1 MGYIL
6 QGVRSKPSRPRLNW
20 TASAA
25 AKPMSAK
32 GAASGSLNAKNLEAL
47 GAARLAELLIALCE
61 GNNASKRLLRLA
73 LAEHKG
79 PLEMAREL
87 RKRLASIARAGSLLD
102 DHQRDQLVRELERQR
117 QAICGPIAAHDA
129 DLAVDLLWE
138 VLELSGE
145 LIERCDDR
153 DAELRDW
160 FHQASAALGQVALAA
175 RGKPQNLA
183 DQVYAAVVSNSY
195 GQFDPI
201 VRDLGPAL
209 GPEGLAHLRLRL
221 DILRQ
226 RSTSSTAA
234 PTKPDWVVRLA
245 MLDIADSLG
254 DAEAYLAEYR
264 DHHPEALEVP
274 AIAAEV
280 AERLTKAGR
289 AEEAL
294 TLLQA
299 ADPDLRQ
306 RCAGAGEWCDARLAA
321 LEALGRSDEAQ
332 AQRWEFALQELSGRH
347 LRDYLKRLPAFED
360 MPAEERALDLVA
372 EHDDLEA
379 ALWFLLHWPEP
390 HRAARL
396 VLAAPQP
403 LNGDRYFLLAPLA
416 ELLEQRHPL
425 AATVCLRAMID
436 FTLKVKRPKRY
447 PHAARHLETCHR
459 LAAAINDWG
468 ELVDHRSYMSQ
479 LRRDHGR
486 KYGFW
491 GEVPKELIPEAEV
504 GAKAADKDVGK
515 TVQEVR
521 GLRGSG
527 VADGEAGSVQPGLW

>member
-1 MGYIL
+1 M
-6 QGVRSKPSRPRLNW
+6 
-20 TASAA
+20 A
-25 AKPMSAK
+25 AKGSAK
-32 GAASGSLNAKNLEAL
+32 GSLNAKNLEAL
-47 GAARLAELLIALCE
+47 GAARLAELLIVLCE

-102 DHQRDQLVRELERQR
+102 DHQRAELLRELERQR
-117 QAICGPIAAHDA
+117 QAISGPIAAHDSA
-129 DLAVDLLWE
+129 LAVDLLWE
-138 VLELSGE
+138 VLELSGG

-160 FHQASAALGQVALAA
+160 FHQASAALGQVASKAPGSRQA
-175 RGKPQNLA
+175 LA

-221 DILRQ
+221 ETLRQ
-226 RSTSSTAA
+226 RSSGSTTAT
-234 PTKPDWVVRLA
+234 TKPDWVVRIA
-245 MLDIADSLG
+245 MLDIADALG
-254 DAEAYLAEYR
+254 DAEAFLAEYR
-264 DHHPEALEVP
+264 DHHPEALMVP
-274 AIAAEV
+274 AIAAKV
-280 AERLTKAGR
+280 ATRLTKAGR

-294 TLLQA
+294 TLLQG
-299 ADPDLRQ
+299 ADPARRQ
-306 RCAGAGEWCDARLAA
+306 RRAGAEEWCDARLAA

-332 AQRWEFALQELSGRH
+332 AQRWEFALLELSARH
-347 LRDYLKRLPAFED
+347 LRDHLKRLPAFED
-360 MPAEERALDLVA
+360 MPAEEKALDLVA
-372 EHDDLEA
+372 EHDDLEE

-396 VLAAPQP
+396 VLAAPKP
-403 LNGDRYFLLAPLA
+403 LNGDRYILLAPLA
-416 ELLEQRHPL
+416 ELLEQRQPL

-459 LAAAINDWG
+459 LAAAINNWG
-468 ELVDHRSYMSQ
+468 ELVDHRSYMLQ

-491 GEVPKELIPEAEV
+491 SEVPKQIIPEPEV
-504 GAKAADKDVGK
+504 EAQPTDKGVGK
-515 TVQEVR
+515 TGREGR
-521 GLRGSG
+521 GLRGAG
-527 VADGEAGSVQPGLW
+527 VTAAEAGSVQPGLW

>member
-1 MGYIL
+1 M
-6 QGVRSKPSRPRLNW
+6 
-20 TASAA
+20 A
-25 AKPMSAK
+25 AK
-32 GAASGSLNAKNLEAL
+32 GAAKGSLNAKNLEAL
-47 GAARLAELLIALCE
+47 GAARLAELLIVVCE

-87 RKRLASIARAGSLLD
+87 RKRLASIARSGSLLD
-102 DHQRDQLVRELERQR
+102 DHQRDELLRELERQR
-117 QAICGPIAAHDA
+117 LAICGPIADHNA

-138 VLELSGE
+138 VLELSGG
-145 LIERCDDR
+145 LIERCDAR
-153 DAELRDW
+153 DAELRNW
-160 FHQASAALGQVALAA
+160 FHQASATLGQVALAA

-201 VRDLGPAL
+201 VRDLAPAL

-221 DILRQ
+221 EILRQ

-245 MLDIADSLG
+245 MLDIADALG

-264 DHHPEALEVP
+264 DHNPEALMVP

-299 ADPDLRQ
+299 ADPALRQ

-403 LNGDRYFLLAPLA
+403 LNGDRYSLLAPLA
-416 ELLEQRHPL
+416 ELLEKRHPL

-436 FTLKVKRPKRY
+436 FTLKVARPKRY

-459 LAAAINDWG
+459 LAAAINNWG
-468 ELVDHRSYMSQ
+468 ELVDHRSYMAQ

-491 GEVPKELIPEAEV
+491 GEVPKTIIPEAEV
-504 GAKAADKDVGK
+504 AAQPANKTVAK
-515 TVQEVR
+515 TVQEGR
-521 GLRGSG
+521 GLRSSG

>member
-1 MGYIL
+1 M
-6 QGVRSKPSRPRLNW
+6 
-20 TASAA
+20 A
-25 AKPMSAK
+25 AK
-32 GAASGSLNAKNLEAL
+32 GAAKGTLNAKNLEAL
-47 GAARLAELLIALCE
+47 GAARLAELLIVLCD

-73 LAEHKG
+73 LAEQKG

-87 RKRLASIARAGSLLD
+87 RKRLASIARSGSLLD
-102 DHQRDQLVRELERQR
+102 DHQRDELLRELERQR

-138 VLELSGE
+138 VLELSGG

-153 DAELRDW
+153 DAVLRDW
-160 FHQASAALGQVALAA
+160 FHQASAALGQVAVSA

-209 GPEGLAHLRLRL
+209 GGDGLAHLRLRL
-221 DILRQ
+221 ETLRQ
-226 RSTSSTAA
+226 RSSSSTT
-234 PTKPDWVVRLA
+234 TKTQPDWVVSSA
-245 MLDIADSLG
+245 MLNIADALG

-264 DHHPEALEVP
+264 DHNPEALNVP
-274 AIAAEV
+274 AIAAKV
-280 AERLTKAGR
+280 AERLTKADR

-294 TLLQA
+294 ILLQA
-299 ADPDLRQ
+299 ADPALRQ
-306 RCAGAGEWCDARLAA
+306 RRTGAGEWCDARLAA

-360 MPAEERALDLVA
+360 MPAEEKALDLVA
-372 EHDDLEA
+372 EHDDLEE
-379 ALWFLLHWPEP
+379 ALWFLLDWPEQ

-396 VLAAPQP
+396 VLAAPKP
-403 LNGDRYFLLAPLA
+403 LNGDRYILLAPLA
-416 ELLEQRHPL
+416 ELLEQRQPL

-436 FTLKVKRPKRY
+436 FALKVARSKRY

-468 ELVDHRSYMSQ
+468 ELVDHRSYMLQ

-486 KYGFW
+486 KRGFRS
-491 GEVPKELIPEAEV
+491 EVPKKIIPEAEV
-504 GAKAADKDVGK
+504 EAKVVGK
-515 TVQEVR
+515 GVVEKGGKGR
-521 GLRGSG
+521 GLRGPG
-527 VADGEAGSVQPGLW
+527 DADGEAGSVQPGLW